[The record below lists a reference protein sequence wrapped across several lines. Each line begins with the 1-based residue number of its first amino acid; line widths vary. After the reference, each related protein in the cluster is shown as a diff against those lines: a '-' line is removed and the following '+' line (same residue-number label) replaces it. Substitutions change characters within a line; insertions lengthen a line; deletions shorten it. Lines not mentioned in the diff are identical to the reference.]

1 MMRNL
6 NRTREK
12 CADRVKQQYIRYFVP
27 KGGIS
32 RNKVNTFKLIII
44 LKRFLIRECLK
55 NVSGPSIFF

>member
-44 LKRFLIRECLK
+44 LKMFQGHRY
-55 NVSGPSIFF
+55 FFK